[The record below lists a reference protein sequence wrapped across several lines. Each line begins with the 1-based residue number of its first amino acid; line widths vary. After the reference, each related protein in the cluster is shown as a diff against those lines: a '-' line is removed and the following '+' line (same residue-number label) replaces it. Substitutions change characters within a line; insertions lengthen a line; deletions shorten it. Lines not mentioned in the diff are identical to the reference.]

1 MTPMEPATINMPVL
15 ALRGLTVFPHMN
27 LTFDVERPISIA
39 ALERAMEQ
47 DQYVFLV
54 AQRETATGRPEEKDL
69 YAVGTLS
76 VIRQILR
83 IGDSAVRVMMEGRSR
98 ARLRRLWQTEPYLQ
112 GNVEPL
118 REGRARISEFQLE
131 ALLRQTCGN
140 FAEYASL
147 APRLGEE
154 VAAAVMDIRDPGRL
168 ADFIAQNIAL
178 RYQDK
183 QSVLEELRPL
193 PRLRKVNELL
203 AREAEVLSFEQEL
216 EGQIRREL
224 GEVQRDHIIREQIR
238 LLQQEL
244 GEDEDTEL
252 TEYRMKIDA
261 LKLTEEA
268 REAMARSRALAEKI
282 AREGRVA
289 YGITTGFGD
298 FQKVAVPE
306 EMSNQLSTN
315 LILSHCTGTGEPY
328 SQEQVRGMMLLRANA
343 LCVGLSGVRPVLVE
357 MLIEMLNRNVIPVIP
372 QKGSLGASGD
382 LAPLSHMGLV
392 LLGRGEAF
400 YQGQRLPGG
409 EAMEKAGIPVL
420 DTLVCKEG
428 LGMTNGTCAM
438 TSVGSLALY
447 DTICAAQLGD
457 IIGSMDFEGLTGL
470 RTAFDPRI
478 HQVRGQKGQMLVA
491 ANMRKLLEGSEIL
504 DNCQTDR
511 VQDAYALRCIPQ
523 VHGAVRDAL
532 EFIKSRVDIE
542 LNAVTDNPLLF
553 CEDEAVISGGNFH
566 GEPMALPFDFLG
578 IACAELASIS
588 ERRIERMVNASLS
601 NGLTRFLTIHGGVN
615 SGFMI
620 VQYTAA
626 SMASENKVLAHP
638 ACVDSIPS
646 SANQEDFVSMGTT
659 AARKAGTILQN
670 TLSVLALELLTACQA
685 VDIRRRVNSHGTGI
699 SPVHEALYQRVRQ
712 DVAFYDV
719 DREIWPDVR
728 AVEKLVRSGELLE
741 IAEEKVPALA

>member
-1 MTPMEPATINMPVL
+1 MENPSKITEVVL
-15 ALRGLTVFPHMN
+15 DGHSLT
-27 LTFDVERPISIA
+27 
-39 ALERAMEQ
+39 LES
-47 DQYVFLV
+47 FV
-54 AQRETATGRPEEKDL
+54 AVARFGAR
-69 YAVGTLS
+69 VSLS
-76 VIRQILR
+76 
-83 IGDSAVRVMMEGRSR
+83 G
-98 ARLRRLWQTEPYLQ
+98 
-112 GNVEPL
+112 
-118 REGRARISEFQLE
+118 
-131 ALLRQTCGN
+131 
-140 FAEYASL
+140 
-147 APRLGEE
+147 
-154 VAAAVMDIRDPGRL
+154 
-168 ADFIAQNIAL
+168 
-178 RYQDK
+178 
-183 QSVLEELRPL
+183 
-193 PRLRKVNELL
+193 
-203 AREAEVLSFEQEL
+203 
-216 EGQIRREL
+216 
-224 GEVQRDHIIREQIR
+224 
-238 LLQQEL
+238 
-244 GEDEDTEL
+244 
-252 TEYRMKIDA
+252 
-261 LKLTEEA
+261 EA

-282 AREGRVA
+282 AREKRVA

-298 FQKVAVPE
+298 FASVAVSDE
-306 EMSNQLSTN
+306 LSSQLSTN

-428 LGMTNGTCAM
+428 LGITNGTCAM
-438 TSVGSLALY
+438 TSVGGLHLY
-447 DTICAAQLGD
+447 DTIRAAQLAD
-457 IIGSMDFEGLTGL
+457 LVSSMTLTALTGQL
-470 RTAFDPRI
+470 DAYQDRMHTARG
-478 HQVRGQKGQMLVA
+478 HVGQLQVARNIRRLT
-491 ANMRKLLEGSEIL
+491 EGSEIL
-504 DNCQTDR
+504 ERSQGAR

-659 AARKAGTILQN
+659 AARKAGTILEN
-670 TLSVLALELLTACQA
+670 TRSVLAYELLTACQA
-685 VDIRRRVNSHGTGI
+685 IDIRRQTGRQGTGL
-699 SPVHEALYQRVRQ
+699 SPVVEAIFNRVRRE
-712 DVAFYDV
+712 VPYMEE
-719 DREIWPDVR
+719 DRELWPDIQ
-728 AVEKLVRSGELLE
+728 AVEAMVRSGELLD
-741 IAEEKVPALA
+741 IAWELVPDFQ